1 MKRIQLSSLILVCL
15 WISACGKQV
24 VEFPLSGAEA
34 DVTDGDL
41 AVGDSADASDT
52 AADTA
57 DADVGEDA
65 LDAADIAPDS
75 ADVAD
80 ANDIAPDAAD
90 VADTNDIAPDAADVA
105 DANDIAPDA
114 VDVADTNDI
123 APDAVDVADT
133 NDIAPDAADVPDV
146 APDVQPDIADT
157 ADVQPDAAQAPTV
170 TLTNPADLATDVTL
184 GVQLTAKFSESM
196 TQSSVTELTFTLMQD
211 ATPVTGVVTYDDL
224 THIATFVPVE
234 PLLLDLPYQATI
246 TTGVKSALGVAM
258 LANFEWSFKT
268 GDATL
273 LKVTATNPVDLAKD
287 VTLAVQ
293 LTATFNKAMQ
303 PGSINDL
310 TFTLM
315 QDATPVTGLVTY
327 DDLTHTARFL
337 PLQPLSLDLAYQ
349 ATITT
354 GATDSG
360 GKHLL
365 ANYGW
370 TFKTGDA
377 TPAMVLSTTPTD
389 TALNVPITTHLTA
402 LFNKAMDG
410 TTINDQTFI
419 VMQGATQIFGQISY
433 NQLTKTATFVPN
445 NPLALDL
452 SYQATI
458 TTGALDSGGKPLS
471 AGYGWTFQ
479 TSACGQDIVALSS
492 AGNFAVLAG
501 STVTNTGPT
510 SVTGDLG
517 VFAGTAVTGFPPGGV
532 IGAIHAGDTTA
543 QLAMANLTVA
553 YNDAAGR
560 TLCAVTVNGNLG
572 GQTLP
577 PGLYKSTSSLEIS
590 SGDLTLDAQGDSAA
604 VFIFQM
610 ASTLTTTDG
619 RQVFLTGGAKATN
632 VFWQVGSSATIG
644 TTSAFFGTIMA
655 DQSIT
660 MKTGATL
667 TGRLLARIGAV
678 TLDSNTIVL
687 PPL

>member
-15 WISACGKQV
+15 WVSACGKQV

-34 DVTDGDL
+34 DVTDSDL
-41 AVGDSADASDT
+41 AVGDSADASDS
-52 AADTA
+52 AADSG

-65 LDAADIAPDS
+65 LDGADS
-75 ADVAD
+75 
-80 ANDIAPDAAD
+80 
-90 VADTNDIAPDAADVA
+90 APDAADVA
-105 DANDIAPDA
+105 DANDIGPDSA
-114 VDVADTNDI
+114 DVADTHDT
-123 APDAVDVADT
+123 APDVADVADA
-133 NDIAPDAADVPDV
+133 NDIGPDSADGADV
-146 APDVQPDIADT
+146 APDAQPDSADT
-157 ADVQPDAAQAPTV
+157 ADVTPDVPDATPDVAQAPTV
-170 TLTNPADLATDVTL
+170 MLTNPADLATDVTL

-196 TQSSVTELTFTLMQD
+196 AQNSVTELTVTLMQD

-234 PLLLDLPYQATI
+234 PLLLNLPYQATI
-246 TTGVKSALGVAM
+246 TTGAKSALGVAM
-258 LANFEWSFKT
+258 LANFAWSFKT

-273 LKVTATNPVDLAKD
+273 LKVTATNPADLAKD
-287 VTLAVQ
+287 VTVAVQ

-327 DDLTHTARFL
+327 DDLTHTATFL

-360 GKHLL
+360 GKPLL

-389 TALNVPITTHLTA
+389 TAQNVAITTHLTA

-419 VMQGATQIFGQISY
+419 LMQGTTQIFGQVSY
-433 NQLTKTATFVPN
+433 DLLTKTATFVPN

-452 SYQATI
+452 AFQATI

-479 TSACGQDIVALSS
+479 TSACGQNIVALSS
-492 AGNFAVLAG
+492 AGNFAVLGG

-517 VFAGTAVTGFPPGGV
+517 VFSGTAVTGFPPGGI

-560 TLCAVTVNGNLG
+560 SLCAVTVDGNLG
-572 GQTLP
+572 GQTLY
-577 PGLYKSTSSLEIS
+577 PGLYKSTSSLEVS
-590 SGDLTLDAQGDSAA
+590 SGDLTLDAQGDSSA